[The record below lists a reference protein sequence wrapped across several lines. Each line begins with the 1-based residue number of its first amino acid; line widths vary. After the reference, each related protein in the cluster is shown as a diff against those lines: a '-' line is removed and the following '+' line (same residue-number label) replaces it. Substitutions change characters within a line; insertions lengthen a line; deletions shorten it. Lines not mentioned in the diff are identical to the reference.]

1 MDDSPR
7 LIQNLRTDAQNRE
20 ASGGF
25 AGSGP
30 HTAAVVAVVE
40 TPGSTRDHTQTTHA
54 EGQKPHTATTSST
67 VQSEARVVQEQQLRS
82 SIRSSALKVIVQ
94 SQAPAVPV
102 GKEPGS
108 SNSDKD
114 GPGYSDDPVGRAQ
127 RRMTGLEK
135 VRDQGKRIEVLTAI
149 DEELAIE
156 ARATKSLV
164 KLGRDF
170 GKPEDRYWAGQW
182 MHEHTVAEF
191 VETWGVPSKTAYRW
205 RHDYRRSRG
214 LVK

>member
-1 MDDSPR
+1 MVLERPER
-7 LIQNLRTDAQNRE
+7 AENAVT
-20 ASGGF
+20 
-25 AGSGP
+25 AG
-30 HTAAVVAVVE
+30 VE
-40 TPGSTRDHTQTTHA
+40 T
-54 EGQKPHTATTSST
+54 TASTSST
-67 VQSEARVVQEQQLRS
+67 AQSGARVVQEQQLRS
-82 SIRSSALKVIVQ
+82 SIRESALKVIVQ
-94 SQAPAVPV
+94 SQTSAVPM

-108 SNSDKD
+108 SSSEQI

-127 RRMTGLEK
+127 RRITGLEK
-135 VRDQGKRIEVLTAI
+135 VRDQGKRVEVLKAI

-156 ARATKSLV
+156 ARATKSTV

-205 RHDYRRSRG
+205 RHDYRRQKG
-214 LVK
+214 LIR